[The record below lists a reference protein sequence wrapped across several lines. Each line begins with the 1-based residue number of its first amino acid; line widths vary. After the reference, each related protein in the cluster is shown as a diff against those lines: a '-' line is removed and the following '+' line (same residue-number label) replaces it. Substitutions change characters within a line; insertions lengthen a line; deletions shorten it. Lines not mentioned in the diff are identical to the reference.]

1 MKGVMKMVNENHKR
15 FQQEQRDLKNRYIG
29 DGPNNRKKS
38 QSNLDYNS
46 GRDTDM
52 SPGATGR
59 E

>member
-1 MKGVMKMVNENHKR
+1 MVNENHKR

-29 DGPNNRKKS
+29 DGPNNRKKA

-46 GRDTDM
+46 GRNTDM